1 MEINIIVAIYS
12 ARKQGD
18 KTKSGP
24 ESFDTFNAAVG
35 VSGLSTR
42 PEGPTVSTFLPDGWI
57 ADREVDSVA
66 GPYRKLVKIE
76 LPNDVEDGPYTIG
89 GAPVYGLH
97 STTHA
102 ATDGMGRTVYAYCR
116 DTRLLLDG
124 ETWEHAI
131 DSAINSGV
139 VLLVPGEDGKRHE
152 VPAKVLAVSDIYGA
166 NAPEF

>member
-1 MEINIIVAIYS
+1 M
-12 ARKQGD
+12 
-18 KTKSGP
+18 KTLISILL
-24 ESFDTFNAAVG
+24 TAA
-35 VSGLSTR
+35 LA
-42 PEGPTVSTFLPDGWI
+42 F
-57 ADREVDSVA
+57 A
-66 GPYRKLVKIE
+66 G
-76 LPNDVEDGPYTIG
+76 G
-89 GAPVYGLH
+89 
-97 STTHA
+97 HA

-116 DTRLLLDG
+116 DTHLLLDG